1 MINNYSF
8 TRFNKTKSNHI
19 KTSFANRGMA
29 LESDINLANEYYRI
43 KDIAY
48 VYKKPTPIKLVNV
61 DYKLGKIKEAYFDTP
76 STTDYNGI
84 YNGKYV
90 DFEAK
95 ETNSKTSFALANI
108 HMHQIKQCGR
118 GFIPEVKHLIN
129 VKNKGAIAF
138 IIVRFNLLDET
149 YFLSAENLEEFIKNN
164 KRKSIPLDFF
174 KNYGTMIKIKYAP
187 RIDYIEVIDK
197 LYFGGNKS

>member
-1 MINNYSF
+1 MIVINNYSF
-8 TRFNKTKSNHI
+8 TRFNKTKGNHI
-19 KTSFANRGMA
+19 KTGFANRGMA

-108 HMHQIKQCGR
+108 HMHQIK
-118 GFIPEVKHLIN
+118 HLIN

-138 IIVRFNLLDET
+138 IIVRFNLLDKT

>member
-1 MINNYSF
+1 MV
-8 TRFNKTKSNHI
+8 HI
-19 KTSFANRGMA
+19 RIYQA
-29 LESDINLANEYYRI
+29 LFLILQVI
-43 KDIAY
+43 
-48 VYKKPTPIKLVNV
+48 LF
-61 DYKLGKIKEAYFDTP
+61 YKLGKIKEAYFETP

-108 HMHQIKQCGR
+108 HTHQI
-118 GFIPEVKHLIN
+118 KHLIN
-129 VKNKGAIAF
+129 VKNKGAISF

-174 KNYGTMIKIKYAP
+174 KKYGTMIKIKYAP